1 MAQILDL
8 GLYTNNMLE
17 IEEIKPDVEFIFIN
31 PYRVKNTVNALF
43 TEDKLS
49 LKDSEK
55 IEEFC
60 FNNYELN
67 NHPLNKLGNFD
78 TVYTNGKRFCLC
90 WIASKE
96 DKELTIIKF
105 NAFFRPEY
113 KFLDLA
119 SGKLMT
125 RII

>member
-1 MAQILDL
+1 MPEVENIEDWDK
-8 GLYTNNMLE
+8 E
-17 IEEIKPDVEFIFIN
+17 IIPDVEFIFVN
-31 PYRVKNTVNALF
+31 PYQVKNVINDLF
-43 TEDKLS
+43 TDNKLS
-49 LKDSEK
+49 LRDSEK

-67 NHPLNKLGNFD
+67 THPLNKLGNFD

-90 WIASKE
+90 WVASKE

-119 SGKLMT
+119 SNKLMT